1 MYDEPDRCSGN
12 QFFTLHKQLGPVGVA
27 GDDYFVSVIVVAMR
41 GGFRM
46 LRRFMRVRMRVRVVM
61 FVSVSVIVA
70 MRMRVIMLVIV
81 IVVMRV
87 VVIVVV
93 EVRMIVVVVIVRT
106 AAEKRESD
114 ARQDD
119 GFQVGPIDE

>member
-12 QFFTLHKQLGPVGVA
+12 QFFMLHKQLGTVGVA
-27 GDDYFVSVIVVAMR
+27 GDNYFVSVIVVAMR

-87 VVIVVV
+87 AVVVGVRVIVVMV
-93 EVRMIVVVVIVRT
+93 MMVVWA

-119 GFQVGPIDE
+119 GSQVGPVNE